1 MLEVDDTLPEEP
13 QVAEAPPPPELKRA
27 APLREKMACPDCG
40 KSVSKHTLLYGS
52 HKKTC
57 KAKKAAAAAAPEGAP
72 EAKPVPE
79 EALPVTEAPA
89 PAPTEAPPAAA
100 RAPARRRA
108 PAEPKPP
115 LSRREVE
122 KPLKQKRL
130 TRQDSDDD
138 FLPDLSPPQGN
149 WYEQMIHMRNQQ
161 ALARNQAM
169 LAPYQAMSVARRNH
183 LLYQS
188 NGVR

>member
-13 QVAEAPPPPELKRA
+13 LVAEAPPPPELKRA

-57 KAKKAAAAAAPEGAP
+57 KAKKAAAAPEGAP
-72 EAKPVPE
+72 EAVPE
-79 EALPVTEAPA
+79 EAVTEAPAEAPA
-89 PAPTEAPPAAA
+89 PAPAEAPPAAA
-100 RAPARRRA
+100 RAPTRRRA

-130 TRQDSDDD
+130 ARQDSDDD
-138 FLPDLSPPQGN
+138 FSPDLSPPQGN
-149 WYEQMIHMRNQQ
+149 WYEQMIRMRNQQ

-169 LAPYQAMSVARRNH
+169 LAPYQAMSAARRNH

>member
-13 QVAEAPPPPELKRA
+13 QVAEAPAPPELKRA

-57 KAKKAAAAAAPEGAP
+57 KAKKEAPVAVTPNEP
-72 EAKPVPE
+72 VPDLEPVPE
-79 EALPVTEAPA
+79 EETI
-89 PAPTEAPPAAA
+89 APPRAAS
-100 RAPARRRA
+100 PKKTRRRA
-108 PAEPKPP
+108 PEAKPP

-130 TRQDSDDD
+130 ARQDSDDD
-138 FLPDLSPPQGN
+138 FLPDLSPPQGS

-169 LAPYQAMSVARRNH
+169 LAPYQAMSAARRNH